1 VLAHCALRAQ
11 SIEDEEMKRAL
22 GRAMPK
28 GVRSRRRSTADM
40 RGDAAKMMERVRLQY
55 DAEGNRQV
63 VELKESIKYAGN
75 FELPKLA
82 EERSVEELL
91 GPSSPDAAP
100 ADTFDPRLI

>member
-1 VLAHCALRAQ
+1 
-11 SIEDEEMKRAL
+11 MKRAL